1 MFGEISRHRFPAD
14 LFSAAEREEFLEKPA
29 RAADHATRCNTC
41 RQAQG
46 EQQASLNEFI
56 EVIRTAL
63 IRGHAVTLRPGPLGY
78 ETAVEIS
85 EGSEVPTKRLGRST
99 TAAGVLSQGF
109 DNIGAVRPKSVRA

>member
-1 MFGEISRHRFPAD
+1 MFGEISRHRFAAD
-14 LFSAAEREEFLEKPA
+14 LFSEAERAELLDSCSPCASRQVLHRTAWAAA
-29 RAADHATRCNTC
+29 RA
-41 RQAQG
+41 G
-46 EQQASLNEFI
+46 FSSLNEFI

-63 IRGHAVTLRPGPLGY
+63 IQGHAVTLRPGPLGY

-99 TAAGVLSQGF
+99 TAAGVLSHGF